1 MKDSRFSSFTDRERD
16 IIRMSLRRF
25 SDDMTKAVLSDLADE
40 DTIIYEVSVLI
51 YELEKGGSL

>member
-25 SDDMTKAVLSDLADE
+25 SDDMTKAVLSGLADE
-40 DTIIYEVSVLI
+40 DTINYEVSVLI
-51 YELEKGGSL
+51 YELEKGGSK